1 MGAKSLLVCAVCLAA
16 VAALASPSAFALDL
30 TGAGTLVLYNQNSPD
45 GLAIADYY
53 QTVHPNVQLLGL
65 TGLSTDEQVTQD
77 VYLNTLRP
85 QVIAALNS
93 SINCIV
99 TTKGLP
105 LTIVNPMPVGYSSS
119 WSPYSSLESELA
131 RVDTINTAQLMANQ
145 NYLTSNRLASNPYY
159 NRTGGFSFATYNTRL
174 TSRLDGYTASD
185 VEAAIDR
192 AQHAVYNRPG
202 NTFVID
208 NDPSAAY
215 SRMPQLT
222 AVLDAH
228 AQPYTYDNTSTFV
241 RTAPGP
247 VLGYVSHGVHGGAS
261 ADYLTNPTTGLA
273 FSTAPGA
280 TFFTLESYNAY
291 SFTSGIGSPQAQ
303 GQVAQWIAR
312 GGTAAV
318 GNVQEPGASSSTVTN
333 EDRMFQ
339 ELLDGY
345 TFAEAAW
352 NATRQLS
359 YVNTVVG
366 DPLMTWKPWVTG
378 DANQDGAVDL
388 SDFQIVNAALGTKVG
403 DANYNPLA
411 DMDGNGIIDASDIQI
426 VTAAYQGVGADGLL
440 IPIPEPG
447 TLALLSL
454 GLALLGRATRKSRK
468 ARP

>member
-1 MGAKSLLVCAVCLAA
+1 MGAKSLLACRVILAC
-16 VAALASPSAFALDL
+16 VAALAAGPAFALDL
-30 TGAGTLVLYNQNSPD
+30 TGGGTLVLYNQNSPD
-45 GLAIADYY
+45 GLAIAEYY
-53 QTVHPNVQLLGL
+53 KEVHPNVQLLGL
-65 TGLSTDEQVTQD
+65 TGLTTDEQVSQD

-85 QVIAALNS
+85 QVVAALNP
-93 SINCIV
+93 SIDCIV

-105 LTIVNPMPVGYSSS
+105 LTIVNPMPAGTSSS

-131 RVDTINTAQLMANQ
+131 RVDTINTAALMANQ

-159 NRTGGFSFATYNTRL
+159 NKTGAFSFATYGTRL
-174 TSRLDGYTASD
+174 TSRLDGYTVSD
-185 VEAAIDR
+185 VEGSIDR

-222 AVLDAH
+222 TALDALH
-228 AQPYTYDNTSTFV
+228 QPYTYDNTSTFV

-247 VLGYVSHGVHGGAS
+247 VLGYVSQGVHGGAS
-261 ADYLTNPTTGLA
+261 ADYLTNPTTGLS

-291 SFTSGIGSPQAQ
+291 SFTQGVTPPQAQ

-339 ELLDGY
+339 ELLGGY

-366 DPLMTWKPWVTG
+366 DPLMTWKPWVVG
-378 DANQDGAVDL
+378 DANQDGRVDL

-403 DANYNPLA
+403 DAGYNPLA
-411 DMDGNGIIDASDIQI
+411 DMDGNGIIDANDIQI
-426 VTAAYQGVGADGLL
+426 VTANYQDVGAADLL
-440 IPIPEPG
+440 AIPEPG

-454 GLALLGRATRKSRK
+454 GLALAGGATRKCPK